1 MMPELD
7 ITSIVITVITMLGGT
22 GAWAY
27 YAKRLELNKKLEES
41 ELAEK
46 NLYRDDLRERV
57 AILEDRLENERR
69 ENDDLHSQIIELKTR
84 MMEYTVRLEYL
95 EKENLRLRAKAGEA

>member
-1 MMPELD
+1 MPQLD
-7 ITSIVITVITMLGGT
+7 LTSIIVTALTMLGGT
-22 GAWAY
+22 GAWNY
-27 YAKRLELNKKLEES
+27 YSKKLELKNKSAEA
-41 ELAEK
+41 EIQEK

-69 ENDDLHSQIIELKTR
+69 ENDALHIELGELKSK
-84 MMEYTVRLEYL
+84 MMEYIVRLEYL

>member
-1 MMPELD
+1 MPQLD
-7 ITSIVITVITMLGGT
+7 LTSIIITGLTLLGGQ
-22 GAWAY
+22 GAWNY
-27 YAKRLELNKKLEES
+27 YQRKLELKTTAQQLDKD
-41 ELAEK
+41 EK

-69 ENDDLHSQIIELKTR
+69 ENDDLHIQLSELKSK
-84 MMEYTVRLEYL
+84 MMEYIVRLEYL